1 MDREWAEVNTNRI
14 RIMKTDTNTE
24 AGRDCPAAI
33 CSVIDSP
40 EAEFRHLKE
49 MAKANGFDSITDA
62 VTKAKRYAATL
73 QAIRGRE
80 HSNETYR
87 LASEGLGLVP

>member
-1 MDREWAEVNTNRI
+1 
-14 RIMKTDTNTE
+14 MK
-24 AGRDCPAAI
+24 AI
-33 CSVIDSP
+33 LHTPPKPCDPIKQKTGEGYPKATCSVIDSP
-40 EAEFRHLKE
+40 EAELRHLKE
-49 MAKANGFDSITDA
+49 MVKANGFDSITDA

-87 LASEGLGLVP
+87 LASEGLGLIP